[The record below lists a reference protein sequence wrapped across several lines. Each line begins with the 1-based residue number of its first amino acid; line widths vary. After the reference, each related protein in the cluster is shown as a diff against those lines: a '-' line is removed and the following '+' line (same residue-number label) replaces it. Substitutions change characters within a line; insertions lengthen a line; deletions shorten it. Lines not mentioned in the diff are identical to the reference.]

1 MGLRKEV
8 ICLLVE
14 KLVKQV
20 YKSKLV
26 NQTFISMLFVMFVSI
41 QLLIFF

>member
-1 MGLRKEV
+1 MWLRKEV